1 MWCGHGDRL
10 PAGACLPGHNDEVFR
25 SGTPFVTV
33 DGGEGEGGPTDGPVL
48 AGFATRRPLGA
59 GTEPCPNIRCTG
71 DHCR

>member
-33 DGGEGEGGPTDGPVL
+33 DGGAGEGGPTDGPVM
-48 AGFATRRPLGA
+48 ARFRNSPAARGRNRTVS
-59 GTEPCPNIRCTG
+59 
-71 DHCR
+71 